1 MSACTLGNNPQQA
14 IEITDVPTIT
24 VPPSRTPIDV
34 ANLPTALPTFTAQAL
49 QIFPTVGF
57 VASPVAILPPTIM
70 PQQPTNPPTPINIV
84 MLSPLPGSILAGNI
98 QLLGSAVHPQFLQF
112 NVEYAP
118 EPNPNNLWFPIT
130 GAVQTPVSNGI
141 FGVWDTTTAQDNLY
155 QLRLRVTLK
164 DGTSLATV
172 VNNVRVQNRQPTPV
186 PTNTSIPLPIAAFT
200 QDVTTGLFPLN
211 VQFVNQ
217 SQGII
222 TAYRWNFG
230 DGSTSTEIN
239 PKHTFANPGLYTV
252 VLEVIGQSGTT
263 NVSRQIA
270 VQSPVPP
277 VAAFTQSSVSGTAP
291 LTINFTDQSQGDITS
306 RDWQFG
312 DGSTSNAVSPSHT
325 FNLVGTYNVI
335 LTVKGS
341 GGSSSVTR
349 QITVQNPQVPLP
361 KANFTANPASGD
373 APLAVNFKVTDTS
386 NITNYAWTFGTLGV
400 SSEVSPS
407 FTFNDAGTY
416 NVQLVVTGAG
426 GQASST
432 MQVTV
437 NQVVLPPVVAIDA
450 QPTSGERPLSVQFNA
465 ISSGGA
471 ITSYLWDFGD
481 GVTAT
486 GATTT
491 HEYMSAGDYLVT
503 LKATGAGGEVTA
515 TSNIQVIEPS
525 IPLQASFVANP
536 TSGTAPLTVM
546 FDSSASTG
554 SISSYGWDFG
564 DGVGFSN
571 EPNPSY
577 TYNNAGDYLVT
588 LTVTDAQGVT
598 AISQT
603 TLSITSGLKAS
614 FVANPTSGT
623 TPLTVV
629 FDSSASTGSISS
641 YGWDFGDG
649 VGFSNEPNPSYTY
662 NNAGDYLVTLT
673 VTDAQG
679 VTAISQTTLS
689 ITSGLK
695 ASFVANPT
703 SGTTP
708 LTVVFDSSA
717 STGSI
722 SSYGWDF
729 GDGVGFSNEP
739 NPSYTYNNA
748 GDYLVTLTLSDV
760 GGTLSSATTTINV
773 SQLDVM
779 ITEPSSVL
787 FVSNATGT
795 AQLYGMSS
803 DGLAV
808 QQLTNSATSIGDFA
822 WSSQDQIAFTSDSL
836 VYIMSFDTSNLTPLL
851 VDGITALVGNSL
863 DWSPDGE
870 RLVYRAN
877 ESGVDDLFIINRDGS
892 AKINLTNSVGNHADP
907 DWSQEGSQIVFV
919 SDRDGNNELYL
930 MDADGLN
937 VVRLTISDAQ
947 ELQPAWSPDNSQIAY
962 VSNQDGNYEI
972 YLMSADGTNPQRLTD
987 YAGTDE
993 QPTWSEDGSS
1003 LLFVSDRDGVRGVYS
1018 MNLDGTNI
1026 QRLTDPYTES
1036 ISPASRP

>member
-1 MSACTLGNNPQQA
+1 MSWIHIRLTKLVTLIGLVIILSACTLGNNPQQA

-673 VTDAQG
+673 
-679 VTAISQTTLS
+679 
-689 ITSGLK
+689 
-695 ASFVANPT
+695 
-703 SGTTP
+703 
-708 LTVVFDSSA
+708 
-717 STGSI
+717 
-722 SSYGWDF
+722 
-729 GDGVGFSNEP
+729 
-739 NPSYTYNNA
+739 
-748 GDYLVTLTLSDV
+748 LSDV

>member
-1 MSACTLGNNPQQA
+1 MSWIHIRLTKLVTLIGLVIILSACTLGNNPQQA

-623 TPLTVV
+623 TPLAVM
-629 FDSSASTGSISS
+629 
-641 YGWDFGDG
+641 
-649 VGFSNEPNPSYTY
+649 
-662 NNAGDYLVTLT
+662 
-673 VTDAQG
+673 
-679 VTAISQTTLS
+679 
-689 ITSGLK
+689 
-695 ASFVANPT
+695 
-703 SGTTP
+703 
-708 LTVVFDSSA
+708 FDSSA